1 MASAGLGQTINKL
14 LDLCRAHPDG
24 LPQKVLD
31 EEIPDLELLSQA
43 LNWLLS
49 KQKLV
54 VFTQG
59 DNIVY
64 KEQSTEVAVKFKGL
78 TSEDMLVYQSIEAAA
93 NQGIWTADLKRR
105 TNLQQPQINK
115 ALKNLEGR
123 SLVKAVKTVT
133 NKNRKVY
140 MLFELTPSREVT
152 GGAWYTEQ
160 DYDAEFVDVVK
171 QQCLQFI
178 TKQGLADL
186 EAIADAI
193 RKSGITQVEL
203 GLEEFKQIMDTL
215 VLDGDV
221 EETMGGATY
230 SSETV
235 CYRVAKSRIP
245 ETSALTNIPC
255 GICPVL
261 HECSPGGLISPE
273 TCVYFNDWLSF

>member
-1 MASAGLGQTINKL
+1 MAPGLGETINKL

-24 LPQKVLD
+24 LPQRVLD
-31 EEIPDLELLSQA
+31 EEIPDLEMLSQA
-43 LNWLLS
+43 LNFLLS

-64 KEQSTEVAVKFKGL
+64 KEQSADVAVKFKGL
-78 TSEDMLVYQSIEAAA
+78 SSEDMLVYQSIEAAA

-140 MLFELTPSREVT
+140 MLFDLTPSREVT

-178 TKQGLADL
+178 TRQGPH
-186 EAIADAI
+186 
-193 RKSGITQVEL
+193 
-203 GLEEFKQIMDTL
+203 
-215 VLDGDV
+215 
-221 EETMGGATY
+221 
-230 SSETV
+230 V
-235 CYRVAKSRIP
+235 CACR
-245 ETSALTNIPC
+245 
-255 GICPVL
+255 
-261 HECSPGGLISPE
+261 
-273 TCVYFNDWLSF
+273 D